1 MVQVHEIEAIIF
13 ITWLTILFLSKY
25 IFKSALTISET
36 NEENP
41 TNKKFKKI
49 LSVVKEVSVMIGQAT
64 MGAKTFGFV
73 FEVVEAVKLRF
84 QGDETQFLDN

>member
-1 MVQVHEIEAIIF
+1 
-13 ITWLTILFLSKY
+13 
-25 IFKSALTISET
+25 
-36 NEENP
+36 
-41 TNKKFKKI
+41 
-49 LSVVKEVSVMIGQAT
+49 MIGQAT